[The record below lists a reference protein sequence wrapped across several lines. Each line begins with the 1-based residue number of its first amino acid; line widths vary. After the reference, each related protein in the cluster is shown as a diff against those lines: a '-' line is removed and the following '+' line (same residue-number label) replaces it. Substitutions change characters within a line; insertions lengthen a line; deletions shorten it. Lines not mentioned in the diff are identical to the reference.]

1 MGLTSR
7 SDAAAIIIPLLNR
20 RDSMP
25 DRNDGDDIFQ
35 ASGHVRVDVCDGAT
49 MSALR
54 ESLTFARLTNWDSL
68 RTPHLF
74 MGLLHVADPGVYNW
88 ANRLN
93 ADLGKL
99 LNQFR
104 DLFYQDSEPVPRL
117 LMHREFLSDN
127 VIRVL
132 RDSSARAADQ
142 GRDSFTAMDLLITL
156 FTVPNSIVAEC
167 FERIG
172 VTAERLTHL
181 AVLAEQESSGV

>member
-1 MGLTSR
+1 MGLTTESVV
-7 SDAAAIIIPLLNR
+7 AAIILPTLNG
-20 RDSMP
+20 RDPMG
-25 DRNDGDDIFQ
+25 DRNDDGDIFQ
-35 ASGHVRVDVCDGAT
+35 RSGHLRADVCDGPT
-49 MSALR
+49 MTALR

-74 MGLLHVADPGVYNW
+74 MGLLHVADPGVFNW

-104 DLFYQDSEPVPRL
+104 DLFHQDSDPVPPL
-117 LMHREFLSDN
+117 LLHREFLSDN

-132 RDSSARAADQ
+132 RDASSRAADQ
-142 GRDSFTAMDLLITL
+142 GRDVFTPMDLLITV

-181 AVLAEQESSGV
+181 AVLAEQESSDV